1 MTALILVAAGS
12 GQRLG
17 AGTPKAFVEVGGR
30 SLLQHCLD
38 SAQRVTRLTEI
49 VVVAPASYVTD
60 TLADAPAGATVVP
73 GGATRDASVRAGLA
87 AIDPGT
93 RNVLI
98 QDAARPFVPAEVFD
112 RVIDGLAAAE
122 AVVPAIAVA
131 DTIKQVRH
139 GVVVATPARDELVA
153 VQTPQGFRR
162 SVLQAAHEQRAGE
175 VTDDAMLAEQA
186 GIPVYVVAGDVRG
199 FKVTT
204 PFDLLIARALLED
217 D

>member
-38 SAQRVTRLTEI
+38 TAQRVARLTKI
-49 VVVAPASYVTD
+49 IVVAPAGHVPD
-60 TLADAPAGATVVP
+60 TVAAAPAGVTVVP

-139 GVVVATPARDELVA
+139 GVVVATPARDDLVA
-153 VQTPQGFRR
+153 VQTPQGFRC

-186 GIPVYVVAGDVRG
+186 GIPVHVVAGDVRG